1 MLIYR
6 YSSLASLLSANLIS
20 FISLFLFVISCA
32 TPTVVNVVG
41 PNDSKMSCSQLDVE
55 IAMANKYAEDD

>member
-1 MLIYR
+1 MKKTF
-6 YSSLASLLSANLIS
+6 LLV
-20 FISLFLFVISCA
+20 SLFLFVISCA

-55 IAMANKYAEDD
+55 IAMANKLSLIHI